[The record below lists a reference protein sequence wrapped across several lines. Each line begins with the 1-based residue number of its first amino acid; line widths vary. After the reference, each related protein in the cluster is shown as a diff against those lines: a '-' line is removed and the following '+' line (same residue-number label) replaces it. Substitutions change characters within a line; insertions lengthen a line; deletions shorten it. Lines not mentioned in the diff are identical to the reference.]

1 MEIYELELVSLTL
14 HILMNVSM
22 PLEMHAYVIYRVD
35 YILAFALII
44 GSSKLICHSESQSV
58 FFRHVYLQSCS
69 SATTIVQVTV
79 A

>member
-44 GSSKLICHSESQSV
+44 GSSKLICHSESLSFIDMCICNPV
-58 FFRHVYLQSCS
+58 HLLQ
-69 SATTIVQVTV
+69 Q
-79 A
+79 